1 MTIPRTIRAIGVAV
15 VAGGRAVDLALVET
29 DGGSY
34 VRLVE
39 TERQP
44 LLSGDVLAGVV
55 HLTRVFLGDRT
66 LQPFAIDALALAA
79 ETADVSAAGLA
90 AGVETDHCVVPDIA
104 NETRGTTQAA
114 RAAYAAVAA
123 LVAAG

>member
-1 MTIPRTIRAIGVAV
+1 MAMQRTIRVVGVAV

-29 DGGSY
+29 DGGTY

-44 LLSGDVLAGVV
+44 IPAGQVLVGVV

-79 ETADVSAAGLA
+79 ETADVTAAALA
-90 AGVETDHCVVPDIA
+90 TGVETDSCVVPDMGG
-104 NETRGTTQAA
+104 ETRGATLAA
-114 RAAYAAVAA
+114 RAAFAAVTA
-123 LVAAG
+123 LVAAV